1 MGKTKRAIQV
11 VGAVSLSLAAVRV
24 LVLFSES
31 YSLVRAERASDR
43 SLIDLCRREDAA
55 ASASAKFR
63 SACLSA
69 RAESASP
76 IILKALLRAVHT
88 AFTDFCECFGS
99 PTKMALLV
107 LFVLSGLSAPII
119 KALAKTFVAGLSV
132 TGSPSS
138 YGKEHL
144 SDDSDDEERETTK
157 LLVLRNDTLPL
168 KSSWGRVTQR
178 RASRVPSI
186 GNSGESPACGGE
198 HSISFL

>member
-1 MGKTKRAIQV
+1 MGKTKRAIQI
-11 VGAVSLSLAAVRV
+11 VGAVSVGLAAVRI

-31 YSLVRAERASDR
+31 YSLVRAERTSDQ
-43 SLIDLCRREDAA
+43 SLIELCRREDAA

-76 IILKALLRAVHT
+76 ILFKAILRAVHT
-88 AFTDFCECFGS
+88 AFADFCECFSS
-99 PTKMALLV
+99 PTKIALLI
-107 LFVLSGLSAPII
+107 LFVLSGISAPIV

-132 TGSPSS
+132 TGSPMG

-144 SDDSDDEERETTK
+144 SDDSDDEADTR
-157 LLVLRNDTLPL
+157 LLVLKHEMPR

-178 RASRVPSI
+178 RATRVPALLEDLSEGQ
-186 GNSGESPACGGE
+186 GNGGE
-198 HSISFL
+198 HAISFL